1 LAVIARNEATK
12 LSRGRKRAVVTPRL
26 LRSARNDT
34 RPCKLRRL
42 RVGSADAVRGN
53 RCNHVN
59 RIFTVFDE
67 DRSPDDS
74 DGISIELPMQLIRDS
89 AMALQPELTPDWMAH
104 GSE

>member
-1 LAVIARNEATK
+1 MTQDPV
-12 LSRGRKRAVVTPRL
+12 SCDG
-26 LRSARNDT
+26 
-34 RPCKLRRL
+34 C
-42 RVGSADAVRGN
+42 GSAGPTLYPGN

-59 RIFTVFDE
+59 RIFTVLDE
-67 DRSPDDS
+67 DRSPDDR